1 LFLLFNKNIFKQLNK
16 KDSILNSKI
25 KSLLIYSAII
35 GGAGLLTPPVYAGTE
50 TMLELLKVLRDR
62 GTIRQDEFEMLRNA
76 AKADEEKETSKQE
89 QREREIKQATV
100 TAANSKEKDS
110 EKDSAGIKL
119 GENGLEIESRDGN
132 FKAEIGGRLQVDSQV
147 NFNDENGPLNTH
159 LYNGMNIRRARI
171 HVGGTFFKDFNYKFE
186 YDFVRAGNNPTAAGI
201 TDAWLKYTHFKP
213 FSITVGQ
220 FKEPFSLASVTS
232 NRFLTFIERPLPN
245 NAFVEFPNPYK
256 LGISAESYG
265 TKWTARAAFQTENSS
280 RNPSSGDASYEAIG
294 RVTFL
299 PIYNGPTQILHLGA
313 AGAYTWVNNTFDPAT
328 GELKN
333 KPLIFASQPYT
344 NVDRTPWVTTGPLTT
359 KLGPGHKEL
368 DSVTRFG
375 AELAGVYGPFSFQ
388 SEYTRANLSGTG
400 YSGDD
405 VLEGYYAYVSYFLTG
420 ESRVYD
426 NKAGKFDRLKP
437 KHNFDL
443 SGGWGAWEIAARW
456 DQLDMNTENVN
467 GGNIQTAT
475 VGLNWYLNSHVRF
488 MANYGYVVNVDT
500 RAANPA
506 IAKFNNLNPSILEFR
521 TQIDW

>member
-1 LFLLFNKNIFKQLNK
+1 MIIQAKISFIQGVILCCANLL
-16 KDSILNSKI
+16 
-25 KSLLIYSAII
+25 A
-35 GGAGLLTPPVYAGTE
+35 TPAYAGAE
-50 TMLELLKVLRDR
+50 AMLDLLKVLRDR
-62 GTIRQDEFEMLRNA
+62 GTLSQDEFEKLRHA
-76 AKADEEKETSKQE
+76 ARADEKKEVSEQE
-89 QREREIKQATV
+89 QRKREIKQATA
-100 TAANSKEKDS
+100 TATASKEKNS
-110 EKDSAGIKL
+110 KKDSAGIKL
-119 GENGLEIESRDGN
+119 GENGLEIESRNGN
-132 FKAEIGGRLQVDSQV
+132 FKAEIGGRLQVDSQI
-147 NFNDENGPLNTH
+147 NFNDPHGPLNAH
-159 LYNGMNIRRARI
+159 LYNGMSIRRARI
-171 HVGGTFFKDFNYKFE
+171 HVGGTFYKDFDFKFE

-201 TDAWLKYTHFKP
+201 TDAWLQYTHFKP

-232 NRFLTFIERPLPN
+232 NRFITFIERPLPN

-256 LGISAESYG
+256 LGISAEAYG
-265 TKWTARAAFQTENSS
+265 TRWTTRAAFQTENSS
-280 RNPSSGDASYEAIG
+280 RNTSSGDASYEAIG

-333 KPLIFASQPYT
+333 EPLIFASQPYT

-388 SEYTRANLSGTG
+388 SEYTRTGLSGIG

-405 VLEGYYAYVSYFLTG
+405 VLEGYYAYISYFLTG
-420 ESRVYD
+420 ESRVYN

-437 KHNFDL
+437 KRNFDL
-443 SGGWGAWEIAARW
+443 GGGWGAWEVAVRW
-456 DQLDMNTENVN
+456 DQLDMNTKNVN

-475 VGLNWYLNSHVRF
+475 VALNWYLNSHVRF
-488 MANYGYVVNVDT
+488 MANYGYVVDVNT

-506 IAKFNNLNPSILEFR
+506 IAKFNGLNPSILEFR
-521 TQIDW
+521 AQIDW